1 MPDIELPHTSRGR
14 LHPSAQA
21 SPGMV
26 LLVPRPV
33 IDEEQQ
39 QLMQMIV
46 DARVQQ
52 LIIHLRRG
60 GIKHLDVNEMLQ
72 RGEYKGFTPMH
83 VAVMRGTSS
92 IVAALLELANADP
105 DVKAVGTGETPLH
118 LAAAKGDVSMT
129 RALLSHAA
137 NPDPH
142 EKHGLT
148 PLLVAAAAG
157 IKGSF
162 HHVVIAEL
170 LRAGASLSARD
181 PHGDTPLHLACD
193 SLVALTLMNE
203 LTAHRGSANLCS
215 ALEALNAG
223 GESVLHRA
231 IGRHQTEVAAL
242 LLQCGARADVRSS
255 AGDTPM
261 HYAARDGLETIAK
274 LLLNEMKDATS
285 SEARTRSLNASN
297 LQGETALHLAMSG
310 TLMSHARVAKLLL
323 DHGAFAFGR
332 TRGGES
338 VLHVCA
344 REGNVELARTVM
356 RRLTPA
362 TVEALNAK
370 SASGNTA
377 LHVAVLSQRLEM
389 VALLLE
395 QPQIDRGAV
404 DHEGNT
410 AIHLACQQLSART
423 SADTRML
430 ALLLGAGRGVR
441 AEQLTPRNNL
451 GWAPL
456 HTCAFHGT
464 DQGVRLLLEHIAPVN
479 QPTADGW
486 TALQLAASEG
496 HAAVT
501 RSLLAASASAD
512 LHHPSGES
520 ALGLAAAR
528 SHHAVVR
535 ELLTA
540 GASPATPVDVY
551 GWTPMHAALGAGDE
565 AVALALLER
574 GGRLRAKKAPPAR
587 DAWPKPNTFRS
598 KPLVAGDAIDRA
610 PAELRSRLR
619 EIDERMRRA
628 KRLEG
633 HDSEDEEEDGEEP
646 ADVVHHADAWA
657 SSDRRGAAPDV
668 AEAQAIAML
677 PAQVLLPL
685 PLPYERGGPYE
696 PLKRV
701 IAPDRSGYFGAF

>member
-1 MPDIELPHTSRGR
+1 
-14 LHPSAQA
+14 
-21 SPGMV
+21 
-26 LLVPRPV
+26 
-33 IDEEQQ
+33 
-39 QLMQMIV
+39 
-46 DARVQQ
+46 
-52 LIIHLRRG
+52 
-60 GIKHLDVNEMLQ
+60 
-72 RGEYKGFTPMH
+72 
-83 VAVMRGTSS
+83 
-92 IVAALLELANADP
+92 
-105 DVKAVGTGETPLH
+105 
-118 LAAAKGDVSMT
+118 
-129 RALLSHAA
+129 
-137 NPDPH
+137 
-142 EKHGLT
+142 
-148 PLLVAAAAG
+148 
-157 IKGSF
+157 
-162 HHVVIAEL
+162 
-170 LRAGASLSARD
+170 
-181 PHGDTPLHLACD
+181 
-193 SLVALTLMNE
+193 
-203 LTAHRGSANLCS
+203 
-215 ALEALNAG
+215 
-223 GESVLHRA
+223 
-231 IGRHQTEVAAL
+231 
-242 LLQCGARADVRSS
+242 
-255 AGDTPM
+255 
-261 HYAARDGLETIAK
+261 
-274 LLLNEMKDATS
+274 
-285 SEARTRSLNASN
+285 
-297 LQGETALHLAMSG
+297 
-310 TLMSHARVAKLLL
+310 
-323 DHGAFAFGR
+323 
-332 TRGGES
+332 
-338 VLHVCA
+338 
-344 REGNVELARTVM
+344 
-356 RRLTPA
+356 
-362 TVEALNAK
+362 
-370 SASGNTA
+370 
-377 LHVAVLSQRLEM
+377 M

-479 QPTADGW
+479 QPSADGW

-574 GGRLRAKKAPPAR
+574 GGRLRAKKAPSAR

-610 PAELRSRLR
+610 PAEMRSRLLG
-619 EIDERMRRA
+619 IDERMRRA

-633 HDSEDEEEDGEEP
+633 HDSEDEEEVIEEP
-646 ADVVHHADAWA
+646 TDVVHYADAWA